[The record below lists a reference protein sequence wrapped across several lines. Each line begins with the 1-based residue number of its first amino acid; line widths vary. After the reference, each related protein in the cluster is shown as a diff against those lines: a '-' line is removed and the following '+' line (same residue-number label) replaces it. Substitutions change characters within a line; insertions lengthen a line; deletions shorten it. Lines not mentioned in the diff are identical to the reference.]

1 MKQRICLFA
10 AALFGLLVLSVSC
23 KKEAKIS
30 FAGKV
35 YESEYGSELL
45 FVDSEAWFGG
55 LATGTYSYD
64 KKSSELSLTY
74 AGYLGG
80 KIEKIAYDSAN
91 DILTLSDGL
100 KYHYS
105 RECTSEEIQAAKEFI
120 AAMKESQ

>member
-1 MKQRICLFA
+1 MKKSFYLVA
-10 AALFGLLVLSVSC
+10 AVFCLLVMSVSC
-23 KKEAKIS
+23 KKELKVS
-30 FAGKV
+30 FAEKV

-64 KKSSELSLTY
+64 KKTGELTLKY
-74 AGYLGG
+74 AMLLGG
-80 KIEKIAYDSAN
+80 KTEKLTYDSSN
-91 DILTLSDGL
+91 DILTLSDGT

-105 RECTSEEIQAAKEFI
+105 RECTTEELQAAKDFI